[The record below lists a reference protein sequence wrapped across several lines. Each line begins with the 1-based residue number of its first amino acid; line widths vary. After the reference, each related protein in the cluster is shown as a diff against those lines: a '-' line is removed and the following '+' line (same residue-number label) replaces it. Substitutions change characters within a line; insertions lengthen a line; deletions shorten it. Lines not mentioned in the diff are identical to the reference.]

1 MSGRDPISFLQTN
14 FECILRE
21 AARQTLPDKL
31 EETDHFIRCLTGLPH
46 PLGNLT
52 MPRRQSREQFG
63 SLLDELEA
71 WSNKIGLPTAVVLFP
86 DSGLIK
92 EADLAESHGWV
103 QIDNMPGMWMD
114 IPEDFTEGSFKEG
127 VTVRHANDEEGLEQA
142 INALTVG
149 YPIPFEVSE
158 FFMKGIHLSGEA
170 SGGAMANF
178 IASVDGQPAA
188 SSSVCI
194 EDGVAGVYCVAT
206 LEGFRGRG
214 LGTAVTRAA
223 VAYAARH
230 GAKHALLHATEM
242 GEPIYRKI
250 GFAEHCRVPV
260 YGFGL

>member
-1 MSGRDPISFLQTN
+1 MSHLDPGSFLQSN

-21 AARQTLPDKL
+21 AAKHTLPEKL
-31 EETDHFIRCLTGLPH
+31 EETERYLRCLTGLPH

-52 MPRRQSREQFG
+52 MPRHQSREAFG
-63 SLLDELEA
+63 ELLMELEA
-71 WSNKIGLPTAVVLFP
+71 WSNENHLPLAIVLFP
-86 DSGLIK
+86 DSGLIG
-92 EADLAESHGWV
+92 ESDLAEERGWL
-103 QIDNMPGMWMD
+103 QLDNMPGMWMD
-114 IPEDFTEGSFKEG
+114 IPEDYSGGSFKEG
-127 VTVRHANDEEGLEQA
+127 VSVRHANDEEGLEQA
-142 INALTVG
+142 IKALTVG
-149 YPIPFEVSE
+149 YPIPYEVSE

-194 EDGVAGVYCVAT
+194 EDGVAGIYCVAT

-214 LGTAVTRAA
+214 LGSAVTRAA

-250 GFAEHCRVPV
+250 GFAEQCRIPV